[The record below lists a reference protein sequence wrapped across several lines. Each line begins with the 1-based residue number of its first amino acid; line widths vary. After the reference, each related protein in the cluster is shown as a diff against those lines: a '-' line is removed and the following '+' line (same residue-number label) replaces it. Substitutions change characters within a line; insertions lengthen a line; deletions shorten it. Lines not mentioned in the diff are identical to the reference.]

1 MPSAIVKE
9 YVVLQGTSAS
19 FTQHLT
25 KPLND
30 VIKTDLVSITVNTSN
45 VPIIFIQSVNLGGA
59 IQTPDNSKSYW
70 RIAAPP
76 PSSPAGATTTVL
88 NQRVDTYLDAQ
99 RNITDI
105 DITLLDSNN
114 SLLTGYWATSPP
126 PSPPRPPPLLATSP
140 STSGGTCVARW
151 TPSDPPA
158 APRAAFPSTSPPLRT
173 PPARQRAFTRRP
185 PR

>member
-1 MPSAIVKE
+1 MPSTIVKE
-9 YVVLQGTSAS
+9 YIVLNGTSAS

-59 IQTPDNSKSYW
+59 IQSPDNSKSYW
-70 RIAAPP
+70 RIAAP

-114 SLLTGYWATSPP
+114 SLLTGFTSAVIVVEVERRVSEYPQINSDTNFIYP
-126 PSPPRPPPLLATSP
+126 GLIPPR
-140 STSGGTCVARW
+140 
-151 TPSDPPA
+151 
-158 APRAAFPSTSPPLRT
+158 
-173 PPARQRAFTRRP
+173 
-185 PR
+185 

>member
-1 MPSAIVKE
+1 MPSTIVKE
-9 YVVLQGTSAS
+9 YIVLKGTSAS

-30 VIKTDLVSITVNTSN
+30 VIKTDLVSITIGPTYTITY
-45 VPIIFIQSVNLGGA
+45 PIIFIQSVNLGGA

-76 PSSPAGATTTVL
+76 SSSGAGFTVL

-114 SLLTGYWATSPP
+114 NLLLAVTSVVIVVEVERRVNAYPQINTDTNFTYP
-126 PSPPRPPPLLATSP
+126 GLIPPR
-140 STSGGTCVARW
+140 
-151 TPSDPPA
+151 
-158 APRAAFPSTSPPLRT
+158 
-173 PPARQRAFTRRP
+173 
-185 PR
+185 